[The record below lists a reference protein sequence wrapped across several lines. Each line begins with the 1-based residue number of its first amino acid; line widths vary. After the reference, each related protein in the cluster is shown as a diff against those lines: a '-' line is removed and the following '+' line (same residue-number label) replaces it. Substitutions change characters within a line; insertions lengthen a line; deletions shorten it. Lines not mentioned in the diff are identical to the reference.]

1 MIIQNLIENTCRRI
15 GLEAEHGL
23 SFYIETDKKK
33 VLFDTG
39 SSDRYARNAQ
49 KLGFDL
55 SEVDALIV
63 SHGHYDHTGGMKAF
77 MEVNK
82 MADIYIQKDA
92 AGEFFSMREEGPV
105 YIGIPEELKK
115 SERLH
120 YMEGDYKID
129 EEFCVFTGVTA
140 RDLWPKSNMTL
151 MEKKDGELLQDSFS
165 HEQNVRIVYN
175 GKEILLA
182 GCGHSGI
189 INIMEKYQERYGR
202 YPNTVI
208 GGFHLVNPRSGEL
221 DKELM
226 KKIALKLM
234 SYTSN
239 YYTCH
244 CTGVEAYKYLKRIM
258 GDQVHYIATGERIEI
273 F

>member
-55 SEVDALIV
+55 SEVDALIL

-105 YIGIPEELKK
+105 YIGIP
-115 SERLH
+115 
-120 YMEGDYKID
+120 
-129 EEFCVFTGVTA
+129 
-140 RDLWPKSNMTL
+140 
-151 MEKKDGELLQDSFS
+151 
-165 HEQNVRIVYN
+165 
-175 GKEILLA
+175 
-182 GCGHSGI
+182 
-189 INIMEKYQERYGR
+189 
-202 YPNTVI
+202 
-208 GGFHLVNPRSGEL
+208 
-221 DKELM
+221 
-226 KKIALKLM
+226 
-234 SYTSN
+234 
-239 YYTCH
+239 
-244 CTGVEAYKYLKRIM
+244 
-258 GDQVHYIATGERIEI
+258 
-273 F
+273 